1 MNIAILVNS
10 APPHP
15 LGGAERQAL
24 DLSARLA
31 ARGHRVTLF
40 ARRFGGAPVVEER
53 EGFTLIRCPFLNLG
67 PFRAPSQLMS
77 FLRLYGQHARDA
89 EVILSYQ
96 TFIPGFLAAQ
106 ARQRFGV
113 PFVLWLRSQ
122 DEIQY
127 ATNRKFKSAAGYI
140 LPRAAHVLAQSERM
154 RQEFLAQTRGAFG
167 PALAD
172 RVAGITTLGLN
183 GVEITASTP
192 TEGRGIVFVGRL
204 VDLKDLSTLFRAL
217 RRLPEPRPPVRIVG
231 DGPMRAAWEAEARD
245 LPVTFV
251 GRVPAEQVAAEYRKG
266 RVFVLLSREEGMP
279 NVVLEAM
286 GAGVPVIST
295 PVAAIPDFVRDD
307 QNGYLFAVG
316 DDAALA
322 TRLAPLLADDAL
334 HRRLALAAIETARRC
349 DWGVVLPEI
358 EGVLR
363 RAAGAGR
370 DKRA

>member
-1 MNIAILVNS
+1 MDIALLVNS

-40 ARRFGGAPVVEER
+40 ARRFGSAPLVEAR
-53 EGFTLIRCPFLNLG
+53 DGFTLVRCPFLDMG
-67 PFRAPSQLMS
+67 PLRAPSQLLW
-77 FLRLYGQHARDA
+77 FLHLLRQHARGV

-106 ARQRFGV
+106 ARDHFGV

-127 ATNRKFKSAAGYI
+127 AASAKFRGVAGYV

-154 RQEFLAQTRGAFG
+154 RQEFLAQARGAFG
-167 PALAD
+167 PALAE

-183 GVEITASTP
+183 GVEVTASTP
-192 TEGRGIVFVGRL
+192 TQGRGLVFVGRL

-217 RRLPEPRPPVRIVG
+217 RLLPEPRPPVRIVG
-231 DGPMRAAWEAEARD
+231 DGPMRAAWETEARD

-251 GRVPAEQVAAEYRKG
+251 GRVPPEAVAAEYRKG

-286 GAGVPVIST
+286 GAGVPVVST
-295 PVAAIPDFVRDD
+295 PVAALPDFVHDD
-307 QNGYLFAVG
+307 VNGYLFPVG
-316 DDAALA
+316 NDTALA
-322 TRLAPLLADDAL
+322 ACLAPLLSNDAL

-349 DWGVVLPEI
+349 DWGVVLPVVED
-358 EGVLR
+358 VLA
-363 RAAGAGR
+363 RAAR
-370 DKRA
+370 TR